1 MSRHDSHQGAA
12 IDRST
17 GRSSARARANAAE
30 SQESHWTVSTI
41 YRSIIMTGMLVLRF
55 ATVLAIAV
63 WIGGLLVLGAIA
75 APAIFDVVALRQ
87 VPDARLLSGAIF
99 GEVLRR
105 FHLVSYGCAA
115 IILIALSIRAVLGPR
130 PRRFSTRFALTL
142 LMLGGALYSGMV
154 LSSRIA
160 QVQREIGVGVAPSS
174 LPAGDPRRVAFGR
187 LHGQSTLVQLVPIV
201 GGLVLMLFELRD

>member
-17 GRSSARARANAAE
+17 GRSSARARANAVE
-30 SQESHWTVSTI
+30 PHESHRTVSTI

-115 IILIALSIRAVLGPR
+115 IIFIALSIRAVLGPR
-130 PRRFSTRFALTL
+130 PRRFSTRLALTL

-160 QVQREIGVGVAPSS
+160 QVQQEIGVGIAPSS
-174 LPAGDPRRVAFGR
+174 LPVGDPRRVAFGR

-201 GGLVLMLFELRD
+201 GGLVLMLFELKD

>member
-1 MSRHDSHQGAA
+1 M
-12 IDRST
+12 
-17 GRSSARARANAAE
+17 
-30 SQESHWTVSTI
+30 V
-41 YRSIIMTGMLVLRF
+41 VLRF

-99 GEVLRR
+99 GEVFRR

-115 IILIALSIRAVLGPR
+115 IILVALSIRAVLGPR
-130 PRRFSTRFALTL
+130 PRRFSTRVALTL

-160 QVQREIGVGVAPSS
+160 QVQQEIGAGIAPSS
-174 LPAGDPRRVAFGR
+174 LPVGDPRRVAFGR

-201 GGLVLMLFELRD
+201 GGLVLMLFELKD